1 MSKPPAK
8 KTGKRPANPR
18 KRGPSLTAR
27 LGRWLTLTIM
37 TGAVLWSLLFF
48 ILAPPMPD
56 TSTLWEARKS
66 PGATFLA
73 VDGTVIARRGAFNG
87 ALIPVSKL
95 PTHLSQAVIATED
108 RRFYSHFGMDVIGFA
123 RALASNIR
131 AGGIVQGGST
141 LTQQL
146 AKNLFLTPTR
156 TITRKIQELMLAI
169 WLEAR
174 LSKDEILTLYL
185 NRVYLGAG
193 TYGVEAASQKY
204 FGKPARQVTLSEAAL
219 LAGLLKAP
227 SRYAPTNNL
236 KRSRTRAAQV
246 LKNMVAAGY
255 LTAAQLK
262 AALRAPAKL
271 ARGSAAGGSRYFIDW
286 IQERLPSLIGD
297 PPADLIVRTT
307 LDPPMQHAAEI
318 AVERNLKR
326 DAAHR
331 KVSQAALVAFNLS
344 GGVRAMVGG
353 RSYAKSQYNRVT
365 QAQRQPGS
373 AFKPFVYLTAL
384 ESGLSPRAVIRDEAV
399 SVGKWRPRNFN
410 KKYIGDVTLESALAK
425 SLNTV
430 AVKLSERVGRKKV
443 IATARRLGLSSKLT
457 THPSLALGVSE
468 LNLMELSAAYTP
480 LANGGLGVI
489 PHGVLDVRTRD
500 GRLLYRRTG
509 SPGTRVV
516 SPRQITQMNL
526 MLSTALTSGTGHRAR
541 PQNRP
546 AAGKT
551 GTSQNFRDGWFIGYT
566 ADLIAG
572 VWVGNDNNTPMRNV
586 TGGQTPARI
595 WRQFIEKASAK
606 LPARALT
613 ESPWVVRND
622 SRSRTN
628 EPGVR
633 KTNDVDTNDVV
644 EQLSSLISKLFAV
657 PGNSKSTGYAIKESE
672 EAVEGE

>member
-1 MSKPPAK
+1 LSKPPNK
-8 KTGKRPANPR
+8 SNKRQVVPR

-27 LGRWLTLTIM
+27 LGKWLTLTIM
-37 TGAVLWSLLFF
+37 TGAVLWSVLFF
-48 ILAPPMPD
+48 TLAPPMPD

-73 VDGTVIARRGAFNG
+73 ADGTVIARRGAFNG

-95 PTHLSQAVIATED
+95 PDHLPHAVIATED
-108 RRFYSHFGMDVIGFA
+108 RRFYNHFGMDIIGFA
-123 RALASNIR
+123 RALVSNVR

-174 LSKDEILTLYL
+174 LTKDEILTLYL

-204 FGKPARQVTLSEAAL
+204 FGKSARQVTLSEAAL

-236 KRSRTRAAQV
+236 KRSRARAAQV

-255 LTAAQLK
+255 LTAAQFK
-262 AALRAPAKL
+262 AATRAPAKL

-307 LDPPMQHAAEI
+307 LDPAMQRAAEI
-318 AVERNLKR
+318 AVEKNLKR
-326 DAAHR
+326 DSARR
-331 KVSQAALVAFNLS
+331 KVSQAALVAFNPI

-373 AFKPFVYLTAL
+373 AFKPFVYLSAL
-384 ESGLSPRAVIRDEAV
+384 ESGLSPRDVIRDEAV
-399 SVGKWRPRNFN
+399 KVGKWRPRNFS

-443 IATARRLGLSSKLT
+443 IATARRLGVSSKLT

-468 LNLMELSAAYTP
+468 LSLMELSAAYAP
-480 LANGGLGVI
+480 LANGGLSVI
-489 PHGVLDVRTRD
+489 SHGVLEVRTRD
-500 GRLLYRRTG
+500 GRLLYRRRG
-509 SPGTRVV
+509 SQGARVV
-516 SPRQITQMNL
+516 SPRHVAQMNQ
-526 MLSTALTSGTGHRAR
+526 MLSAALTSGTGRRAR
-541 PQNRP
+541 PKNRP

-566 ADLIAG
+566 ADLTAG

-595 WRQFIEKASAK
+595 WRHFMERASAK

-613 ESPWVVRND
+613 ESPRMVRND
-622 SRSRTN
+622 GGSSAI
-628 EPGVR
+628 EPGAPDSS
-633 KTNDVDTNDVV
+633 DVDSSNVV
-644 EQLSSLISKLFAV
+644 EQLSSLISKLFAA
-657 PGNSKSTGYAIKESE
+657 PGNSDSTGYVIKESE
-672 EAVEGE
+672 EATEGE